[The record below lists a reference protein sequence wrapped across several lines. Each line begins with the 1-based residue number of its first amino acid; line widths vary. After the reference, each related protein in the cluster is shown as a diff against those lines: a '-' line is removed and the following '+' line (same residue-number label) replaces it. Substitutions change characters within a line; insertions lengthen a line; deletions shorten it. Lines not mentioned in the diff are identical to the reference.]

1 MDAFEAQ
8 PIALDGHT
16 TVPGL
21 FWHRVTSR
29 PDKVAMREKDRGIWK
44 AYTWGQYGEAAKA
57 IGSGLIALGL
67 QPGEHS
73 AILSD
78 NNKEWLFCDLAVLC
92 AAGVS
97 TGIYPTD
104 SPAQVEYLVNDCD
117 AKYLFVEDEE
127 QLDKVLAVRER
138 TPGLRKIIVFD
149 LEGLRSFSDPQ
160 VISLEELSALGR
172 EHAHEHPE
180 EWDARIAMARAG
192 DVAIIVYTSGTTG
205 PSKGAMLSHRNIIFQ
220 VGAFERIGL
229 QVDEA
234 DEALSFLPLC
244 HVAERLGGCYGQLA
258 TMHVANFAEAPDT
271 VPQNLREVAPH
282 ILVAVPRV
290 WEKLYSVITIQ
301 IKEGTALG
309 RLAYRCAIAIGYKA
323 SAYAL
328 EGKPVPALLRA
339 ARTIGDRL
347 VLKNIRVVLGL
358 DRIRWAITGAAPISP
373 DLIAWYWAMGVE
385 MYEVYGQTEN
395 AGLATSNHP
404 GLLKIGTI
412 GQAEAGTELELSPQG
427 EILLRGPHIFKGY
440 LNKPEKTAEALRDGW
455 LYTGDVGVIDNQGFV
470 RITDRMK
477 DIIITAGGKNVTP
490 SEIENQLKFSPYI
503 SDAVVIGDKRNYLT
517 CLIMID
523 HDNVVKFAQDKNV
536 PFTNYASLCRAPR
549 GAGADRPGGGGRQQ
563 EVRPRRD
570 HQEVPPDRPTADRR
584 RRGAD
589 PHHETEAQ
597 PGGEEVRRA
606 DQGHVCLCGVR
617 SGEGSPSAVVIPVL
631 VTGIQRA
638 ACAGVCG

>member
-1 MDAFEAQ
+1 MNALDPQ
-8 PIALDGHT
+8 PIAIDGHT

-21 FWHRVTSR
+21 FWHRVTTR
-29 PDKVAMREKDRGIWK
+29 PDKIALREKERGIWK
-44 AYTWGQYGEAAKA
+44 AYTWRDYGEAARA
-57 IGSGLIALGL
+57 IGSGMIAHGQ
-67 QPGEHS
+67 QPGEHA

-78 NNKEWLFCDLAVLC
+78 NNKEWLFCDFGVLC
-92 AAGVS
+92 AGGIS

-127 QLDKVLAVRER
+127 QLDKILAVRER

-149 LEGLRSFSDPQ
+149 MEGLRNFSDPQ
-160 VISLEELSALGR
+160 VMSLDELRALGEAHAR
-172 EHAHEHPE
+172 EHPTQWGE
-180 EWDARIAMARAG
+180 RIALARSG

-220 VGAFERIGL
+220 VGAFERVGL
-229 QVDEA
+229 AVKET

-290 WEKLYSVITIQ
+290 WEKLYSAITIQ

-309 RLAYRCAIAIGYKA
+309 RLAYRAAIALGTRA
-323 SAYAL
+323 GAYEV
-328 EGKPVPALLRA
+328 EGKRVPALSRA
-339 ARTIGDRL
+339 ARGIGDRL
-347 VLKNIRVVLGL
+347 VLKNIRVALGL

-373 DLIAWYWAMGVE
+373 DLIAWYWAMRVPL
-385 MYEVYGQTEN
+385 YEVYGQTEN

-404 GLLKIGTI
+404 GVLKIGTI
-412 GQAEAGTELELSPQG
+412 GQVEPGTELKLSPQG
-427 EILLRGPHIFKGY
+427 EILLRGPHVFAGY
-440 LNKPEKTAEALRDGW
+440 HNKPEKTAEALKDGW
-455 LYTGDVGVIDNQGFV
+455 LHTGDVGLVDNQGFV

-503 SDAVVIGDKRNYLT
+503 SDAVVIGDKRSYLT

-523 HDNVVKFAQDKNV
+523 HDNVVKFAQERNV
-536 PFTNYASLCRAPR
+536 PFTNYASLCRAPEVQELIGR
-549 GAGADRPGGGGRQQ
+549 EVEAANKKFARVETIKKFRLIDQLLTAEDEELTPTMKLKRSLVEKKYGALIKDMYA
-563 EVRPRRD
+563 
-570 HQEVPPDRPTADRR
+570 
-584 RRGAD
+584 
-589 PHHETEAQ
+589 
-597 PGGEEVRRA
+597 
-606 DQGHVCLCGVR
+606 
-617 SGEGSPSAVVIPVL
+617 SA
-631 VTGIQRA
+631 A
-638 ACAGVCG
+638 